1 MVKQVIITE
10 DEKKKMDRRFDELE
24 RMVLMLKKEIDY
36 ITREKARMKNDI
48 SRIATHLQRQ

>member
-10 DEKKKMDRRFDELE
+10 DEKKKMDRRFEELE
-24 RMVLMLKKEIDY
+24 RTILLLKKEIAY
-36 ITREKARMKNDI
+36 ITRDKARMKNDI